1 MIKANVLLIDDN
13 KNILKALEILL
24 QFEFEKIETISNP
37 NQITSYPNL
46 NQFDLILLDM
56 NFSAGINTG
65 NEGLFWLKKI
75 KQKVPKASIIMMTA
89 YGAVELA
96 VEALKS
102 GAADFV
108 LKPWN
113 NEKLIAT
120 LKAAYQLRKS
130 QAEVSE
136 LKQKGNQLKQMI
148 SQNVSPLIG
157 SSTTFLSALKTA
169 QKISKTDVNVIIT
182 GENGTG
188 KELFAREL
196 HKLSKRSEEIFV
208 SVDLGSIVD
217 SLFESELFGHLK
229 GAFTDAKEERVG
241 KFEAAIGGTLFLD
254 EIGNLSLTS
263 QAKLLSAIQNKSI
276 VKVGSNIPIP
286 VDIRLICATNCNL
299 EEMVEQGLFRE
310 DLLYRINTINI
321 PLPPLRKR
329 ENDILILAQSFIDRY
344 SKKYD
349 KVGIKLN
356 KSAEE
361 KLMTYRWPG
370 NVRELQ
376 HAIERAI
383 LLAESNILRPS
394 DFPFN
399 HKAEDN
405 VQVNINTIDEME
417 KLMIAKA
424 LEKHKGNYTAAA
436 NELGITRQ
444 TLYNKVKKLNA

>member
-1 MIKANVLLIDDN
+1 MIKAKVLIIDDN

-46 NQFDLILLDM
+46 QQIDLILLDM

-65 NEGLFWLKKI
+65 NEGLFWLKKL
-75 KQKVPKASIIMMTA
+75 KQKAPNASIIMMTA

-120 LKAAYQLRKS
+120 LKSAYQLKKS
-130 QAEVSE
+130 KAEVSE
-136 LKQKGNQLKQMI
+136 LKQKENQLKQMI
-148 SQNVSPLIG
+148 SQRDTPLIG
-157 SSTTFLSALKTA
+157 SSVAFLSALKTA
-169 QKISKTDVNVIIT
+169 QKIAKTDVNVIIT

-196 HKLSKRSEEIFV
+196 HSLSKRSEEIFV

-229 GAFTDAKEERVG
+229 GAFTDAKEDRIG

-254 EIGNLSLTS
+254 EIGNLSMTS

-299 EEMVEQGLFRE
+299 EEMVKQGLFRE

-321 PLPPLRKR
+321 SLPSLKER
-329 ENDILILAQSFIDRY
+329 ENDIIILAQTFIDRF

-361 KLMTYRWPG
+361 KLMSYKWPG

-383 LLAESNILRPS
+383 LLADTNILGPS

-399 HKAEDN
+399 QKEETIN
-405 VQVNINTIDEME
+405 ELNINTIDEME

-424 LEKHKGNYTAAA
+424 LEKHNQNYTAAA
-436 NELGITRQ
+436 NELGVTRQ
-444 TLYNKVKKLNA
+444 TLYNKVKKLDA

>member
-1 MIKANVLLIDDN
+1 MIKAKVLIIDDN

-46 NQFDLILLDM
+46 QQIDLILLDM

-65 NEGLFWLKKI
+65 NEGLFWLKKL
-75 KQKVPKASIIMMTA
+75 KQKAPDASIIMMTA

-120 LKAAYQLRKS
+120 LKSAYQLKKS
-130 QAEVSE
+130 KAEVSE
-136 LKQKGNQLKQMI
+136 LKQKENQLKQMI
-148 SQNVSPLIG
+148 SQRDTPLIG
-157 SSTTFLSALKTA
+157 SSVAFLSALKTA
-169 QKISKTDVNVIIT
+169 QKIAKTDVNVIIT

-196 HKLSKRSEEIFV
+196 HSLSKRSEEIFV

-229 GAFTDAKEERVG
+229 GAFTDAKEDRIG

-254 EIGNLSLTS
+254 EIGNLSMTS

-299 EEMVEQGLFRE
+299 EEMVKQGLFRE

-321 PLPPLRKR
+321 SLPSLKER
-329 ENDILILAQSFIDRY
+329 ENDIIILAQTFIDRF

-361 KLMTYRWPG
+361 KLMSYKWPG

-383 LLAESNILRPS
+383 LLADTNILGPS

-399 HKAEDN
+399 QKEETIN
-405 VQVNINTIDEME
+405 ELNINTIDEME

-424 LEKHKGNYTAAA
+424 LEKHNQNYTAAA
-436 NELGITRQ
+436 NELGVTRQ
-444 TLYNKVKKLNA
+444 TLYNKVKKLDA